1 MSFTNTVKTKKG
13 PKNKLS
19 ESFSLCTYQT
29 LRPAMASFRDIA
41 AWAQTLAEIAAAPTE
56 ATRNSP
62 PLAQALSSLQNIGI
76 QDIGGAVEAFK
87 KHGTALKDSMEATY
101 AQMPPEIRNKVE
113 KVHGRLVDAISSPE
127 DMEFQERVAEW
138 TVGVVDAFKK
148 HGIALRKTAEAT
160 YAKLPSEF
168 LDIQVWIKAH
178 SYQTAFYVANG
189 IVFFAPA
196 ASSGPILW
204 VLGFS
209 GKGPR
214 AASFASILQRKY
226 GTVSAKDV
234 YDHAQSA
241 VMGGYGAT
249 AVDIVTRLFVAAS
262 SLFGHGSLQTTT
274 TNQTSDVPP
283 APRNSNM

>member
-1 MSFTNTVKTKKG
+1 
-13 PKNKLS
+13 
-19 ESFSLCTYQT
+19 
-29 LRPAMASFRDIA
+29 MATFRDIA
-41 AWAQTLAEIAAAPTE
+41 AWAHTLAEIAAAPTE

-62 PLAQALSSLQNIGI
+62 PLAQALSSLQNIGF

-127 DMEFQERVAEW
+127 DMDFQKRVAEW

-160 YAKLPSEF
+160 YAELPPEFRDEVEKAHAKVYQIEWNKLAV
-168 LDIQVWIKAH
+168 DIQIWIKAH
-178 SYQTAFYVANG
+178 PYQTAFYVVNG

-214 AASFASILQRKY
+214 AASFASILQRKF

-234 YDHAQSA
+234 YAHAQSA
-241 VMGGYGAT
+241 AMGGYGVT
-249 AVDIVTRLFVAAS
+249 AVNMVTRLFVAAS
-262 SLFGHGSLQTTT
+262 SLFGEMWGS
-274 TNQTSDVPP
+274 
-283 APRNSNM
+283 RNAGRKITAKL

>member
-1 MSFTNTVKTKKG
+1 MTT
-13 PKNKLS
+13 
-19 ESFSLCTYQT
+19 
-29 LRPAMASFRDIA
+29 FRDIA

-62 PLAQALSSLQNIGI
+62 PLAQALSSLQNIGF

-101 AQMPPEIRNKVE
+101 AQVPPEIRNKVE

-127 DMEFQERVAEW
+127 DMEFQERAAEW
-138 TVGVVDAFKK
+138 TIGVVDAFKK
-148 HGIALRKTAEAT
+148 HGIALRRTAQAT
-160 YAKLPSEF
+160 YADFPPEFRDEVEKARAKVYQVEWNKLAV
-168 LDIQVWIKAH
+168 DIQIWIKAH
-178 SYQTAFYVANG
+178 PYQTAFYVVNG

-226 GTVSAKDV
+226 GTVSAKDI

-249 AVDIVTRLFVAAS
+249 AVDLVTKLFVAAS
-262 SLFGHGSLQTTT
+262 SLFGEMWGSR
-274 TNQTSDVPP
+274 NTS
-283 APRNSNM
+283 RKFTSKL

>member
-1 MSFTNTVKTKKG
+1 
-13 PKNKLS
+13 
-19 ESFSLCTYQT
+19 
-29 LRPAMASFRDIA
+29 MATFRDIA

-62 PLAQALSSLQNIGI
+62 PLAQALSSLQKIGF

-113 KVHGRLVDAISSPE
+113 KVHGRLVDSISSPE
-127 DMEFQERVAEW
+127 DMEFQERAADW
-138 TVGVVDAFKK
+138 TTGVVDAFRK
-148 HGIALRKTAEAT
+148 HGISLRRTAQAAYTDLPPEFRDEVEKAHARV
-160 YAKLPSEF
+160 YQVEWNKLAV
-168 LDIQVWIKAH
+168 DIQIWIKAH
-178 SYQTAFYVANG
+178 PYQTAFYVVNG

-249 AVDIVTRLFVAAS
+249 AVSIVTKLFVAAS
-262 SLFGHGSLQTTT
+262 SLFGEMWGS
-274 TNQTSDVPP
+274 
-283 APRNSNM
+283 RNAGRKFTAKL